1 MRIGIIGLLHESNTF
16 LGRPTTLADF
26 ENQTL
31 LEGEAVRVHFSGSHH
46 EIGGFFTALEALA
59 HAGEPL
65 EIVPVFAARALPSGT
80 IEAAAWSELV
90 RRMLD
95 ALHAAGPLDGLLAAP
110 HGATVSES
118 HPDAD
123 GHWLTELRERLGPK
137 LPIVGT
143 LDPHANLS
151 PAMATACDAL
161 IAYRTNPHLDQHAR
175 GEEAARL
182 LVRTV
187 RGEVRPRMHAVFPPL
202 AINIE
207 RQMTDEPHLRP
218 LYELADAQR
227 ARSAVLTN
235 SILLGFPYADV
246 PEMGS
251 SVIAVTDGTQ
261 ELAESLAI
269 ELAEAMWQAREACV
283 GRMISIEDALERCEQ
298 IEGPI
303 CLLDMGDN
311 VGGGSGADSTF
322 LARAIHTRRLN
333 ASFVCLYDPEAVQ
346 GAERAGIGQELEMSL
361 GGRSGSRY
369 GDEPLRGLFRV
380 QSLHDGRFQEPEVRH
395 GGYREFDQG
404 RTALVVSEHGLTV
417 MLTSRRMVPFSLQQL
432 VSCGLDPRQFR
443 ILVAKGVHAPLAAY
457 RDVCPSFIRVNT
469 PGPTTAEM
477 TQLDF
482 ESRRRPLFP
491 FEPETT
497 FVASK
502 N

>member
-16 LGRPTTLADF
+16 LGRPTMLADF
-26 ENQTL
+26 EHQTL
-31 LEGEAVRVHFSGSHH
+31 LEGEAVSGHFAGSHH
-46 EIGGFFTALEALA
+46 EIGGFFTALEAFIE
-59 HAGEPL
+59 AGEPV

-90 RRMLD
+90 RRMLE
-95 ALHAAGPLDGLLAAP
+95 ALHAAGPLDGLLVAP

-118 HPDAD
+118 FPDAD
-123 GHWLTELRERLGPK
+123 GHWLTQLRERLGPEI
-137 LPIVGT
+137 PIVGT

-151 PAMATACDAL
+151 PAMAAACDAL

-182 LVRTV
+182 LVRTL
-187 RGEVRPRMHAVFPPL
+187 RGEIRPRMHAVFPPL

-218 LYELADAQR
+218 LYELADEQR
-227 ARSAVLTN
+227 TRPGVLTN

-251 SVIAVTDGTQ
+251 SVIAVTDGDPV
-261 ELAESLAI
+261 LAESLAN
-269 ELAEAMWQAREACV
+269 ELADAMWQRREEFV
-283 GRMISIEDALERCEQ
+283 GRMIGIDQALDRCSQ
-298 IEGPI
+298 LEGPI

-311 VGGGSGADSTF
+311 VGGGSAADGAF
-322 LARAIHTRRLN
+322 LARALHERRLN

-346 GAERAGIGQELEMSL
+346 AAERTGIGQELEMSL
-361 GGRSGSRY
+361 GGRSGVHY
-369 GDEPLRGLFRV
+369 GDEPLRGRFRI

-417 MLTSRRMVPFSLQQL
+417 MLTSKRMVPFSLQQL
-432 VSCGLDPRQFR
+432 VSCGLDPSRFR
-443 ILVAKGVHAPLAAY
+443 ILVAKGVNAPLAAY
-457 RDVCPSFIRVNT
+457 REVCPNFIRVNT

-477 TQLDF
+477 TLLEF
-482 ESRRRPLFP
+482 HHRRRPLFP
-491 FEPETT
+491 FEPDTSFAT
-497 FVASK
+497 RSG
-502 N
+502 